1 MTGSPDPRPIRLGIL
16 AGGGSLPAELEDAAV
31 GRGWPVHIV
40 AIDGEADLPLTAVS
54 SYTRVNWGQ
63 IGGMLRAFREHG
75 ATHLAIAGRVRRPD
89 LTRLR
94 PDMGLVWAI
103 PAILRIVRA
112 GGDDGVLRRVIR
124 FFEDHGLTVLGP
136 LDIAPGLAVPRG
148 PLGQRAPDEAALRDI
163 AKGMKVVRAL
173 GAFDIGQ
180 GVVVRDEEVIAIEG
194 AEGTDAMLARI
205 DTPGIGRRGVFVK
218 RPKPLQDMRV
228 DVPTIGPET
237 VRNAARAGLAG
248 VAVLAGQVLVMQRED
263 VIGCANADQVFVAG
277 VTDETGDAATPP
289 PAGPASDAEDIRRGS
304 AIMAA
309 LRPHRDSRIV
319 VVARKYVLAVEA
331 GEGAEAVLERVGGL
345 RQWGGQRVKKRSGTA
360 VFSARETVEAHHV
373 DLAAR
378 SGLRGLAVLPG
389 GTVTAVARQRA
400 AELRLAIAEAPA
412 EVENGA

>member
-1 MTGSPDPRPIRLGIL
+1 MTGLSEPREIRLGIL
-16 AGGGSLPAELEDAAV
+16 AGGGSLPGELEAAAEA
-31 GRGWPVHIV
+31 RGWPVHIV
-40 AIDGEADLPLTAVS
+40 AIDGEADILLTAGT

-94 PDMGLVWAI
+94 PDMGLLRAI
-103 PAILRIVRA
+103 PAIWRIVRA
-112 GGDDGVLRRVIR
+112 GGDDSVLRRVIR

-136 LDIAPGLAVPRG
+136 LDIAPALAASPG
-148 PLGQRAPDEAALRDI
+148 ALGHRRPDDEALRDI
-163 AKGMKVVRAL
+163 AVGLRVVRVL

-180 GVVVRDEEVIAIEG
+180 GVVVRDEKVIAIEG

-228 DVPTIGPET
+228 DVPTIGPDT
-237 VRNAARAGLAG
+237 VGNAARAGLSG

-263 VIGCANADQVFVAG
+263 VIRCANADKVFVSG
-277 VTDETGDAATPP
+277 VTDETGDLPSPP
-289 PAGPASDAEDIRRGS
+289 PSGPSSDAEDVRRGS

-378 SGLRGLAVLPG
+378 SGLRSLAVLPG
-389 GTVTAVARQRA
+389 GTVTVAARQRA
-400 AELRLAIAEAPA
+400 AELRLTIAEAPA
-412 EVENGA
+412 AAENGA